1 MNSAANAIR
10 AFDKIALRLF
20 HSMVILGLGA
30 IAFGAVVQS
39 IQV

>member
-1 MNSAANAIR
+1 MQVTNTIR

-20 HSMVILGLGA
+20 HTVVLLGLGVV
-30 IAFGAVVQS
+30 AFGAVVQS